1 MECEAEVNLGAEE
14 EGGAMFCFFFFF
26 KKKCIPWM
34 LSTPSVPEI
43 WQSVGVG

>member
-14 EGGAMFCFFFFF
+14 EGEAMFCFF
-26 KKKCIPWM
+26 KKKFISWM

-43 WQSVGVG
+43 WQSAGVG

>member
-14 EGGAMFCFFFFF
+14 EAKLCFVFL
-26 KKKCIPWM
+26 KKKFISWM

-43 WQSVGVG
+43 WQSAGVG